1 MIARK
6 PTILIFTVRP
16 DATLLREICA
26 GIEEEGVLYDV
37 ITQPS
42 GEASALATMASGMS
56 MLGSGVAL
64 VEKSAA
70 LHIKGM
76 ETRATLLGYES
87 ATPEQAR
94 DLGANSARVIKKLP
108 LRLGEEESK
117 STDGNRIHKESVFR

>member
-16 DATLLREICA
+16 DEVLLRELCA

-37 ITQPS
+37 ISQPS
-42 GEASALATMASGMS
+42 GDAHTLAASASGMS

-64 VEKSAA
+64 VGRSLA

-76 ETRATLLGYES
+76 TTQSPLLGHTD
-87 ATPEQAR
+87 ATGEQAR
-94 DLGANSARVIKKLP
+94 EIGANAARVIKKLP
-108 LRLGEEESK
+108 LRLG
-117 STDGNRIHKESVFR
+117 DGN

>member
-1 MIARK
+1 MIVRK

-16 DATLLREICA
+16 DAILLREICA

-42 GEASALATMASGMS
+42 GEAPTLAAMASGMS

-64 VEKSAA
+64 VDRSVA

-76 ETRATLLGYES
+76 EMKSTLLGYEC

-108 LRLGEEESK
+108 LRMGEE
-117 STDGNRIHKESVFR
+117 

>member
-16 DATLLREICA
+16 DETLLREICA
-26 GIEEEGVLYDV
+26 GVEEEGVLYEV

-42 GEASALATMASGMS
+42 GDAATLAAAASGVS

-64 VEKSAA
+64 VGRSIA

-76 ETRATLLGYES
+76 TDRSPLLGFEG
-87 ATPEQAR
+87 ATPAQAR
-94 DLGANSARVIKKLP
+94 DIGANAARVIKKLP
-108 LRLGEEESK
+108 LKLGE
-117 STDGNRIHKESVFR
+117 N

>member
-16 DATLLREICA
+16 DEALLCELCA

-37 ITQPS
+37 IAQPS
-42 GEASALATMASGMS
+42 GEACALAAMASGMS

-64 VEKSAA
+64 VGHSLA

-76 ETRATLLGYES
+76 TDRSPLLGFDN
-87 ATPEQAR
+87 ATPKEAR
-94 DLGANSARVIKKLP
+94 DVGSNAARVIKKLP
-108 LRLGEEESK
+108 LRVGER
-117 STDGNRIHKESVFR
+117 D

>member
-16 DATLLREICA
+16 DEMLLREICA

-37 ITQPS
+37 ISQPS
-42 GEASALATMASGMS
+42 GDATALAAQAAGMS

-64 VEKSAA
+64 VGRSVA

-76 ETRATLLGYES
+76 SDRSPLLGFS
-87 ATPEQAR
+87 DATAEQAR
-94 DLGANSARVIKKLP
+94 DAGANSARVIKKLP
-108 LRLGEEESK
+108 LRLGE
-117 STDGNRIHKESVFR
+117 TV

>member
-16 DATLLREICA
+16 DAILLREICA

-42 GEASALATMASGMS
+42 GEASALAAMASGMS

-76 ETRATLLGYES
+76 ETRATLLGSES

>member
-16 DATLLREICA
+16 DEALLRELCA

-37 ITQPS
+37 IAQPS
-42 GEASALATMASGMS
+42 GEATALAASASGMS
-56 MLGSGVAL
+56 MLGSGVGL
-64 VEKSAA
+64 VGRSLS

-76 ETRATLLGYES
+76 TSNSPLLGFES

-94 DLGANSARVIKKLP
+94 DIGANSARVIKKLP
-108 LRLGEEESK
+108 LRLGEK
-117 STDGNRIHKESVFR
+117 

>member
-1 MIARK
+1 MIVRK

-16 DATLLREICA
+16 DAALLREICA

-37 ITQPS
+37 ISQPS
-42 GEASALATMASGMS
+42 GEAAALAAQASGMS

-64 VEKSAA
+64 VERCVA

-76 ETRATLLGYES
+76 ESQSVLLGFAC

-94 DLGANSARVIKKLP
+94 DAGANSARVIKKLP
-108 LRLGEEESK
+108 LRLGD
-117 STDGNRIHKESVFR
+117 TN

>member
-1 MIARK
+1 MIVRK

-16 DATLLREICA
+16 DAALLRESCA

-37 ITQPS
+37 IAQPS
-42 GEASALATMASGMS
+42 GDAISLAATASSMS

-64 VEKSAA
+64 VDRSVA

-76 ETRATLLGYES
+76 ELPSALLGYEG
-87 ATPEQAR
+87 ATLEQAR

-108 LRLGEEESK
+108 LRLGEE
-117 STDGNRIHKESVFR
+117 